1 MLKSCCNCLCKASG
15 PNMLSG
21 YLLDPEME
29 EGGLCFLRILI
40 SKWRKPEMKNTTA
53 KIIII
58 NNTAGL
64 IFPTEGED
72 GGCGAFRAVSL
83 WKKLWL
89 LVNDQK
95 NEERREIKP
104 SL

>member
-1 MLKSCCNCLCKASG
+1 MF
-15 PNMLSG
+15 SG
-21 YLLDPEME
+21 YLLDPTKE
-29 EGGLCFLRILI
+29 EGGLCFLRILM
-40 SKWRKPEMKNTTA
+40 SKWRKPDMKNTTA
-53 KIIII
+53 KIIIT

-72 GGCGAFRAVSL
+72 GEEGALKVLSL

-95 NEERREIKP
+95 DEERREIKP